1 MYFSI
6 KPIYVFFTFIL
17 LFGSTSQAAAQ
28 LLPGISEKQV
38 DTAVVKVPDDSLG
51 RRNPRGAVSGFIQS
65 VAEQNYIRASQ
76 YLNLK
81 GIRKSNKERERIV
94 RVLQRLL
101 DHGGNIMPYSWI
113 SNKSTGRLDD
123 DLPPQEDLVGTVTA
137 DGGPINIFV
146 ESTGEPEAPIWKISQ
161 ETVKTIAAVTIH
173 EQLLVDRILPESLK
187 NNLWGGVAI
196 GHWLVMVVLFVV
208 SYLISWM
215 VIWLISFLLR
225 LSWKRAKTEEGLR
238 VIHAFALPFKLYLAV
253 WLFVAVSQQVG
264 ISIIVRQ
271 WFSSITV
278 VIGLAALVM
287 LILRLTDLISSFSK
301 GKMSRKGRVSAVSII
316 LFLRR
321 AIKIAVIIFGII
333 AILSVIGFDVTTGLA
348 ALGIGGIALALG
360 AQKTVENFV
369 GSVTLIA
376 DQPVRVG
383 DFCKVGDISGT
394 VEQIGMRSTTIR
406 TGERTIVT
414 IPNGEFSST
423 KIENFAHRDRF
434 LFAPVIELRYET
446 TPDQIRYLLVELRSV
461 LYAHPMV
468 SPDPARIRFTGW
480 GGTSLKLEVWSYVE
494 TPSFDEFLEV
504 REDLLLRMMDIIT
517 ASGTQLAYPSQ
528 TLYFAKDKGV
538 SEEKMKEATEQVKAW
553 KENDELQ
560 LPGFDAEKI
569 QQISNTLS
577 YPPEG
582 SAMNKY
588 KE

>member
-238 VIHAFALPFKLYLAV
+238 VIHAFSLPFKLYLAV

-278 VIGLAALVM
+278 VIGLVALVM

>member
-278 VIGLAALVM
+278 VIGLVALVM

-569 QQISNTLS
+569 QQISNTLP